1 MVSIL
6 GRGPLTLVVAAVALF
21 AVGGAAFTAANTTPP
36 SSAGDDLTGVIS
48 GYTISAISY
57 NLNATTPTDIDSVT
71 FTAQSGAGSGWPA
84 SLGTAVARFTT
95 TATEW
100 YVCSDGGGGAAAGTY
115 AVTCVTTGVPAFYDT
130 SAGVQLTTTT
140 AVEFDTVL
148 VQ

>member
-1 MVSIL
+1 MFSIL

-36 SSAGDDLTGVIS
+36 SSAGDDLTAVIS
-48 GYTISAISY
+48 GYTISNIVYTLDA
-57 NLNATTPTDIDSVT
+57 ADPTLIDAVD
-71 FTAQSGAGSGWPA
+71 FDAQSGAGSGWPA
-84 SLGTAVARFTT
+84 SLSTAVARFTT

-100 YVCSDGGGGAAAGTY
+100 YVCTDDAAGAAAGLY
-115 AVTCVTTGVPAFYDT
+115 GVTCVTTGVPAFYDT